1 MKPSATSA
9 VLRNINR
16 SAVLEIIRQQQIISY
31 TQIAHHLNVSF
42 PTVMRIVEELIQL
55 NFVRPVG
62 FSQEPN
68 VGRPRSLIEFNGSAY
83 CVIGIDLGGVDLFG
97 AITDLSGNILA
108 EARSPVTKGD
118 AQANIATTL
127 SLIEQLVAIP
137 RPADQKILGIGIGA
151 PGVTKSKQGI
161 VTWAPNLGWAD
172 MGIRDIVQAKF
183 DVPTFVENDVNIA
196 TLAELS
202 FGAGKGKQNFICL
215 YLREGLGAG
224 IVIAGMLFRG
234 HNNAAGEVG
243 YLPPGLQYLGVT
255 DKEFG
260 ILERFAS
267 SRGIVNRGKRM
278 LKEKG
283 QKRAKLTIHQIVSAA
298 KSGEDWAVDLLEDT
312 ARYLAFT
319 VACMTGIL
327 NPEVIC
333 LGGGVVEQVDGIIPS
348 IIKNV
353 EGGVPYLPKIV
364 ASPLGK
370 NAVILGTV
378 NLVLAEVMDFT
389 MLKTFV

>member
-1 MKPSATSA
+1 MKPSATSS

-16 SAVLEIIRQQQIISY
+16 SAVLEIIRQQQIVSY
-31 TQIAHHLNVSF
+31 SQIARHLNVSF

-68 VGRPRSLIEFNGSAY
+68 VGRPRSLIEFNGSGY
-83 CVIGIDLGGVDLFG
+83 CVVGIDLGGVDLSG
-97 AITDLSGNILA
+97 AVTDLSGNIQA
-108 EARSPVTKGD
+108 EARSPVTNGD
-118 AQANIATTL
+118 AQANVATML
-127 SLIEQLVAIP
+127 NLIDQLISIP
-137 RPADQKILGIGIGA
+137 RPPDQKILGIGIGA
-151 PGVTKSKQGI
+151 PGVTHSKQGV
-161 VTWAPNLGWAD
+161 VTWAPNLGWCE
-172 MGIRDIVQAKF
+172 MPVREIVQTKYNI
-183 DVPTFVENDVNIA
+183 PTFIENDVNIA

-202 FGAGKGKQNFICL
+202 FGAGRGIQNFVCL

-234 HNNAAGEVG
+234 HHHAAGEVG

-260 ILERFAS
+260 ILEKFAS

-283 QKRAKLTIHQIVSAA
+283 QNRARLTIHHIVNAA
-298 KSGEDWAVDLLEDT
+298 QAGEEWAVDLFEDT
-312 ARYLAFT
+312 ARYLSFT
-319 VACMTGIL
+319 VACLTGVL

-333 LGGGVVEQVDGIIPS
+333 LGGGVIEQVDGLISS

-353 EGGVPYLPKIV
+353 EGGVPYMPKIV

-378 NLVLAEVMDFT
+378 NLVLAEEMDFT